1 MRFHHTAIATLTLLA
16 GGSATAVTALSST
29 APDSY
34 NMLNGDSG
42 SFTYFDD
49 SYNGVGC
56 VTCSYAPLSGGK
68 GDLTDGLIATGN
80 WFAASGP
87 YVGWRID
94 PVITFHW
101 ATPVNI
107 TSVTFHFDDSDGSG
121 GVNAP
126 ASVLVD
132 GNLFSIDEPAGSAP
146 FAFAAGIMFSGTELS
161 VTVNRRGEW
170 VFLSE
175 VEFNA
180 VAVPEPQ
187 TYALMLA
194 GLAAVGAVVRR
205 KRAG

>member
-1 MRFHHTAIATLTLLA
+1 MRIRHIAIAALTLLA
-16 GGSATAVTALSST
+16 GGSAVAVAAPSSA

-34 NMLNGDSG
+34 DMPNGDTG
-42 SFTYFDD
+42 SFTYWDD
-49 SYNGVGC
+49 SYNGAGC
-56 VTCSYAPLSGGK
+56 VTCSYDPLTGGK
-68 GDLTDGLIATGN
+68 GDLTDGVIPNLN

-94 PVITFHW
+94 PVITFRW

-121 GVNAP
+121 GVSAP

-132 GNLFSIDEPAGSAP
+132 GNLFTIDEPAGSAP
-146 FAFAAGIMFSGTELS
+146 FAFTAGITFSGTDLT
-161 VTVNRRGEW
+161 VQVNRRNSW

-180 VAVPEPQ
+180 VAVPEPG

-194 GLAAVGAVVRR
+194 GLVAVGAVARR
-205 KRAG
+205 RAG